1 MWWAIF
7 PLPSQFNQ
15 GQLISS
21 VSSMLTEGMEPS
33 EIQNGLNSMAE
44 FIQTPSL
51 EFLFLGTDLVF
62 QLLTFLGVAVLI
74 GIFLNRK
81 AKTSM
86 FKLSAFSL
94 IFGILLCSTCNRSH
108 RKRCYLRDYLHCYCC
123 TLPCCCMD
131 RIKNLYARW
140 SWKFLGKPDP
150 TRKNGG
156 PKNQPPHKMPKIVM
170 PKD

>member
-1 MWWAIF
+1 MSYLSAAI
-7 PLPSQFNQ
+7 SINQ

-33 EIQNGLNSMAE
+33 EIQNGLNSMTE

-86 FKLSAFSL
+86 FKAVCVQL
-94 IFGILLCSTCNRSH
+94 IFGIFFAVRATGVIESVAVCEIIYIVIAALSLAAAWTEL
-108 RKRCYLRDYLHCYCC
+108 KTYMPDDLE
-123 TLPCCCMD
+123 
-131 RIKNLYARW
+131 
-140 SWKFLGKPDP
+140 KFLGKPDP

>member
-1 MWWAIF
+1 
-7 PLPSQFNQ
+7 
-15 GQLISS
+15 
-21 VSSMLTEGMEPS
+21 MEPS

-86 FKLSAFSL
+86 FKAVCVQL
-94 IFGILLCSTCNRSH
+94 IFGIFFAVRATGVIESVAVCEIIYIVIAALSLAAAWTELKPICQMILKNSLASQIRPEKWRS
-108 RKRCYLRDYLHCYCC
+108 KESATAQD
-123 TLPCCCMD
+123 
-131 RIKNLYARW
+131 A
-140 SWKFLGKPDP
+140 
-150 TRKNGG
+150 
-156 PKNQPPHKMPKIVM
+156 
-170 PKD
+170 